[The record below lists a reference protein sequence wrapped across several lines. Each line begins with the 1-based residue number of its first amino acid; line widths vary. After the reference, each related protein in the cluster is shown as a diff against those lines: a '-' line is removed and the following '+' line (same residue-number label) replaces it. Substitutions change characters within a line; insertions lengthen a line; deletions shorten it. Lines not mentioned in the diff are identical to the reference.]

1 MRLAAL
7 VCLCAL
13 TAGCAV
19 KQKEPE
25 WLKEVSQV
33 ECSGS
38 VSPECITRLS
48 KQLLDQAVDSPFA
61 WRGTLFFVA
70 ASELRN
76 IAWQPP
82 TALAAADRNDLS
94 AYAETIKLI
103 RTGTLDQALK
113 AGLKLD
119 DAEAKSLA
127 LYFVAIKAM
136 GNHTAS
142 AANPALE
149 ELSRTDRDLYRT
161 AMAVRLESLLEAG
174 DLERA
179 YALRKYIV
187 QTARMSDPNLGP
199 DLNDLALVYARTG
212 MLGDLGD
219 WVQRLPEKIVD
230 LKVGDEEK
238 LRTAMV
244 NASLG
249 RPPSVAELGS
259 IKRQETRFAAYL
271 ELARLYR
278 LLGNTIY
285 EKKAIQ
291 DAALYGQM
299 ASMTLDRSIVVEYL
313 SLMLIESKAL

>member
-7 VCLCAL
+7 LCISAL
-13 TAGCAV
+13 AAGCAV
-19 KQKEPE
+19 KREEPQ
-25 WLKEVSQV
+25 WLKEVSKV
-33 ECSGS
+33 ECSAS
-38 VSPECITRLS
+38 VTPECISVLS
-48 KQLLDQAVDSPFA
+48 KQLLEQSEHSPFA

-70 ASELRN
+70 AAELRN
-76 IAWQPP
+76 VPWQAP
-82 TALAAADRNDLS
+82 AAFEGAERNALS
-94 AYAETIKLI
+94 AYADAIKQI
-103 RTGTLDQALK
+103 RTGTLDKALQA
-113 AGLKLD
+113 ALKLD
-119 DAEAKSLA
+119 DPEAKSLA
-127 LYFVAIKAM
+127 LYFISIK
-136 GNHTAS
+136 GLSQNSGTTT
-142 AANPALE
+142 PALE
-149 ELSRTDRDLYRT
+149 ELARIDQDLYRM
-161 AMAVRLESLLEAG
+161 AMTSRLESLLHAG

-187 QTARMSDPNLGP
+187 RTASMSDPNLGP
-199 DLNDLALVYARTG
+199 DLNDVALVYARTG

-249 RPPSVAELGS
+249 KPPGVAELGS
-259 IKRQETRFAAYL
+259 IKRQETRFTAYL

-278 LLGNTIY
+278 LLGNGIY

-299 ASMTLDRSIVVEYL
+299 ASMTLDRAIVVEYL
-313 SLMLIESKAL
+313 SLMLVESKAL